1 MCPAEWYEFPQKT
14 SVTNE
19 HRRILFLGTRT
30 DAAGTIKLFWFM
42 DWQAFWLTFRL
53 ALIVTALLLLLGL
66 PLAYWIAFSRWRWK
80 FLCEAI
86 VALPIVLPPTVLG
99 FYVLIALG
107 LRSPLGRGWQSM
119 TGHTLAFTFEGLV
132 IGSVIYSLPFAVQ
145 PFAAAFSAIDHRLLN
160 ASAVLG
166 VSKFQTFWRVIVPLS
181 LSGLVTGIALTFA
194 HTIGEFGV
202 VLMVGGNIPG
212 VTRTLSINI
221 FDQVQDLNYA
231 AANTTSLVLLVIAFV
246 LLSFVYSFNRRFWS
260 LWPRP

>member
-1 MCPAEWYEFPQKT
+1 
-14 SVTNE
+14 
-19 HRRILFLGTRT
+19 
-30 DAAGTIKLFWFM
+30 M
-42 DWQAFWLTFRL
+42 DWQAFWLTVRL
-53 ALIVTALLLLLGL
+53 ALIVTALLVVVGL

-80 FLCEAI
+80 FLIEAV

-107 LRSPLGRGWQSM
+107 QRSPLGRGWVSV

-132 IGSVIYSLPFAVQ
+132 IGSVLYSLPFAVQ
-145 PFAAAFSAIDHRLLN
+145 PFASALAAVDSRLLA

-166 VSKFQTFWRVIVPLS
+166 ATKLRTFWRVMMPLS
-181 LSGLVTGIALTFA
+181 ISGLITGVALSFA

-221 FDQVQDLNYA
+221 YDQVQNLDYA
-231 AANTTSLVLLVIAFV
+231 GANTTALVLVAIAFV
-246 LLSFVYSFNRRFWS
+246 LLSLIYSLNRRFWS
-260 LWPRP
+260 VWPRP